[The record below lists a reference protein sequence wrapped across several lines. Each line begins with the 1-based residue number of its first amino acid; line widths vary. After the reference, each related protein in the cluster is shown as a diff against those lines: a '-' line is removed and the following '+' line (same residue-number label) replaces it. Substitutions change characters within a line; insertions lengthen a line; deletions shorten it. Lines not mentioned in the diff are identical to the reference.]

1 MKLDQMSGFAEELRT
16 LFRIHYGV
24 SDAEEAMCRELIEL
38 NKLVWN
44 LEKRIEFLEQDR
56 HRSFYREAPR
66 VIPASEPISV
76 PPNVEPDDW
85 IETGKDN
92 SNE

>member
-1 MKLDQMSGFAEELRT
+1 MRLDNMSGPAEELRE
-16 LFRIHYGV
+16 LFRIRYGV

-38 NKLVWN
+38 NKLVWS
-44 LEKRIEFLEQDR
+44 LEKRIELLEQDR
-56 HRSFYREAPR
+56 HRAFYREAPR
-66 VIPASEPISV
+66 TPIVPGPIDV

-85 IETGKDN
+85 IETGKEK

>member
-16 LFRIHYGV
+16 LFRIRYGGP
-24 SDAEEAMCRELIEL
+24 DAEEAMCRELIEL
-38 NKLVWN
+38 NKLIWK
-44 LEKRIEFLEQDR
+44 LEKRIELLEQDR
-56 HRSFYREAPR
+56 HRAFYREAPR
-66 VIPASEPISV
+66 VIPVSGPIDV